1 MVRQGTES
9 ARIAAPDNKPRQ
21 DASRWLRLALAAIL
35 LLWIATPFFVWFID
49 TALVPYIGFENG
61 IESALKRATPLGDI
75 YGVVNSLFS
84 GCALAFLVYAIII
97 QTKQLETQQREVDE
111 TVRHL
116 RKQAEWDEI
125 RAKIDVL
132 PQLSRRTES
141 QVLVLLKDILLEGQF
156 DVEPGCYES
165 PDKLSE
171 VQRWVRKKEEE
182 VSKKVWD
189 YRHFADRED
198 AKLAIDQQAWEDSAR
213 LSTKNW
219 IAKSPDEMAALI
231 QEKGS
236 EAFGSQVPLQPPTM
250 WKDALTRAVEQQRRL
265 AEAQALLMKLED
277 YQRSLQEAYD
287 RARGAE
293 IS

>member
-1 MVRQGTES
+1 
-9 ARIAAPDNKPRQ
+9 
-21 DASRWLRLALAAIL
+21 
-35 LLWIATPFFVWFID
+35 
-49 TALVPYIGFENG
+49 
-61 IESALKRATPLGDI
+61 
-75 YGVVNSLFS
+75 
-84 GCALAFLVYAIII
+84 
-97 QTKQLETQQREVDE
+97 
-111 TVRHL
+111 L

-156 DVEPGCYES
+156 DVEPGSYES

-171 VQRWVRKKEEE
+171 VQQRVRMKEEE
-182 VSKKVWD
+182 ARGKVGD
-189 YRHFADRED
+189 YRRRADSDD
-198 AKLAIDQQAWEDSAR
+198 AKFAIDQQAWEDTAR
-213 LSTKNW
+213 LSTTNW

-250 WKDALTRAVEQQRRL
+250 WKDALTKAVEQQRRL